1 MRPFLE
7 EMELHLMVRRLR
19 QRGLE
24 SLVDQ
29 TAHYTRTRL
38 RNSPPFAR
46 CPSGFIRDLHE
57 YALDGPCM
65 PCPQMDPLI
74 ESLTEILIEY
84 GTSFVE
90 IIGPRRQRRALEQ
103 ATSTIRRA
111 LESWYPERRHK
122 KRWRDYRALT
132 KALEQ
137 KSDDDYRRLDPHGQA
152 LLSIWRHG
160 LARVMRQAFETFGPP
175 QATYPREA
183 VYIAIAS
190 IYDDLS
196 LERGPWRS
204 LADRIRKRCE
214 ARKALD

>member
-7 EMELHLMVRRLR
+7 VLELHLMVRRLR
-19 QRGLE
+19 QMGAE
-24 SLVDQ
+24 SLDDD

-38 RNSPPFAR
+38 QHSPPFTQ
-46 CPSGFIRDLHE
+46 CPPGFIRDLHE
-57 YALDGPCM
+57 YELDGPLV
-65 PCPQMDPLI
+65 PCPRMDRLL

-84 GTSFVE
+84 GTSFIE
-90 IIGPRRQRRALEQ
+90 IIGPRRKRRALEQ

-122 KRWRDYRALT
+122 KLWRHYQALM

-137 KSDDDYRRLDPHGQA
+137 KSGDDYVRLEQHRQA
-152 LLSIWRHG
+152 LLSTWRHG
-160 LARVMRQAFETFGPP
+160 LARLMRHAFKTFGPP
-175 QATYPREA
+175 QDTYPREA

-196 LERGPWRS
+196 LERGQWRS

-214 ARKALD
+214 ARAALG

>member
-1 MRPFLE
+1 
-7 EMELHLMVRRLR
+7 
-19 QRGLE
+19 
-24 SLVDQ
+24 
-29 TAHYTRTRL
+29 
-38 RNSPPFAR
+38 
-46 CPSGFIRDLHE
+46 
-57 YALDGPCM
+57 M

-103 ATSTIRRA
+103 ATITIRRA

-122 KRWRDYRALT
+122 KLWRHYQALM

-137 KSDDDYRRLDPHGQA
+137 KSGDDYVRLEQHRQA
-152 LLSIWRHG
+152 LLSTWRHG
-160 LARVMRQAFETFGPP
+160 LARLMRHAFETFGPP

-183 VYIAIAS
+183 VYMAIAS

-196 LERGPWRS
+196 LERGQLRS

-214 ARKALD
+214 AREALD

>member
-19 QRGLE
+19 QMGAE
-24 SLVDQ
+24 SLDDR

-57 YALDGPCM
+57 DELDGPLV
-65 PCPQMDPLI
+65 PCSRMDRLL

-84 GTSFVE
+84 GTGFVE
-90 IIGPRRQRRALEQ
+90 IIGPRRKRRELER
-103 ATSTIRRA
+103 ATMTIRRA

-122 KRWRDYRALT
+122 KLWQHYQALM

-137 KSDDDYRRLDPHGQA
+137 KSGDDYVRLEQHRQA
-152 LLSIWRHG
+152 LLSTWRHG
-160 LARVMRQAFETFGPP
+160 LARLMRYAFETFGPP
-175 QATYPREA
+175 QPTYPREA
-183 VYIAIAS
+183 VYMAIAS

-196 LERGPWRS
+196 LERGQWRS
-204 LADRIRKRCE
+204 LAERIRKRCKAHE
-214 ARKALD
+214 ALD